1 MAIILKIKKYK
12 CVFFCG
18 GGQGDNFPLRGVNQG
33 LWSPVILLGKRED
46 PGDPRIQKY

>member
-1 MAIILKIKKYK
+1 M
-12 CVFFCG
+12 CFFFGCFWG
-18 GGQGDNFPLRGVNQG
+18 GGQGDDFPLRGVNQG